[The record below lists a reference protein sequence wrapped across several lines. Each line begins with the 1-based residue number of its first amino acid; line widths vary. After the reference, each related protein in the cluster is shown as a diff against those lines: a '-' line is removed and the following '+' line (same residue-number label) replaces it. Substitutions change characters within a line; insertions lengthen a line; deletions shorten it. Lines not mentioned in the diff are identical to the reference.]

1 MTVSSTTN
9 RKTYTGDAVTTSFS
23 TSPVVF
29 FDTSDLVVYV
39 VVTATG
45 VAETLTENTHYTVTG
60 GDGAVGTVNLAG
72 GSAPYGAP
80 AATKKIVIVR
90 EVPAT
95 QETDFGNNDTSD
107 AEVVEDAL
115 DRLTML
121 AQQNNTKLVRS
132 LRQPDEDPTDIA
144 ALPNSVDRA
153 SLYLAFDANGDPV
166 ATAGTTSDLVATPFI
181 ETLLDD
187 ATAAAARA
195 TLDVPSNAEAI
206 LDTIMD
212 AAGDWIQ
219 GSAADTAAKFPAYAS
234 VAAHASTMDPWGAR
248 VVLLTGGAVTFTD
261 MADADYVG
269 QRVLLIMNAAHVFT
283 DGAVFDV
290 QGGANYTAAAGDWVE
305 VVATA
310 VDVFDVTIHKAT
322 GVPVTMSPITNSLS
336 GDVALNNTGS
346 FFTGPTVA
354 QGTAGTWFAS
364 GSVTLIDTGV
374 GAQFNVKLWDG
385 TTVIAS
391 AAVATTAANEQVVV
405 ALSGYLAS
413 PAGNIRISV
422 QDATATTGVIKF
434 NSSGAS
440 KDATVSAIR
449 IA

>member
-9 RKTYTGDAVTTSFS
+9 RKTYTGDNSTTSFS

-29 FDTSDLVVYV
+29 FDASDLTVYV

-45 VAETLTENTHYTVTG
+45 VSETLVENTDYTVSG

-72 GSAPYGAP
+72 GSSPYGAP
-80 AATKKIVIVR
+80 LSTQKVVIVR

-95 QETDFGNNDTSD
+95 QETDFANNDTSD

-115 DRLTML
+115 DRLTMI
-121 AQQNNTKLVRS
+121 AQQNATKLERA
-132 LRQPDEDPTDIA
+132 LRQPDEDPTDIGD
-144 ALPNSVDRA
+144 LPNSVDRA

-187 ATAAAARA
+187 ATAADART
-195 TLDVPSNAEAI
+195 TLGVPSNAEAI

-219 GSAADTAAKFPAYAS
+219 ASAADTPAKFPAYTS
-234 VAAHASTMDPWGAR
+234 VAAHATTMDPWGAR
-248 VVLLTGGAVTFTD
+248 VALLTGGAVTFTD
-261 MADADYVG
+261 IADADYVG
-269 QRVLLIMNAAHVFT
+269 QRILLLMNAAHVWT

-290 QGGANYTAAAGDWVE
+290 QGGATYTTAAGDWVE
-305 VVATA
+305 LVATA
-310 VDVFDVTIHKAT
+310 VDAFDVTIFPAL
-322 GVPVTMSPITNSLS
+322 GQPVSMQPITASL
-336 GDVALNNTGS
+336 GADVALNNTS
-346 FFTGPTVA
+346 NYFAGPAVA
-354 QGTAGTWFAS
+354 QGTAGTWFVSATI
-364 GSVTLIDTGV
+364 TLEDTA
-374 GAQFNVKLWDG
+374 GAATFYAKLWDG

-391 AAVATTAANEQVVV
+391 GATTSPAVNNAISIT
-405 ALSGYLAS
+405 LSGRIAA
-413 PAGNIRISV
+413 PAGNLRI
-422 QDATATTGVIKF
+422 DARDITSTSGYMRYNETG
-434 NSSGAS
+434 NA
-440 KDATVSAIR
+440 KDCTITAIR